1 MTESFVFSLET
12 ITVYS
17 DFPFGSSHICAS
29 CGYVSAED
37 KCTLRAASPG
47 ASGLLYPPCQK
58 NHFYPH
64 INPTTSRS
72 PVARP
77 TEQLCLFLRRPFF
90 FYIASRRKP
99 PQIIRSAD
107 STQLIWTH
115 VPASLYHICLNLFWI
130 CFSSLDRNHQDSSP
144 GCHGRTC
151 SKTTVSPW

>member
-47 ASGLLYPPCQK
+47 ASGLLYSPCQK

-90 FYIASRRKP
+90 FLHRFTP
-99 PQIIRSAD
+99 
-107 STQLIWTH
+107 
-115 VPASLYHICLNLFWI
+115 
-130 CFSSLDRNHQDSSP
+130 
-144 GCHGRTC
+144 
-151 SKTTVSPW
+151 KTTSDHQVCRLNPIDMDTRSGFPISHLSEPLLDLLQQPRPQSPRLIAWLPWQNL